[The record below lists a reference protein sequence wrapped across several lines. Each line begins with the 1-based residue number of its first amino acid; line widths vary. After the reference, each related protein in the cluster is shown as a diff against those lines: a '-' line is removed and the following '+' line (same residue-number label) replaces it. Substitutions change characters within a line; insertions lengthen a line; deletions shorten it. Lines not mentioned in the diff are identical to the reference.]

1 MVLETKSRSSPIEL
15 PPLDQMG
22 PRMQALAGDA
32 QRRFVYA
39 LLQSHTPT
47 AAARLAGYSDHKEAA
62 KVRAHHLM
70 QNADVLAALFEVS
83 WKKLN
88 GISIKAIAALDRFI
102 DDTENPRW
110 LDAAKMV
117 LDRTGFAAQTEHKV
131 TVEHKVDDLQLK
143 ALAARFAHDTGVP
156 MQKLLG
162 FNDAVDAEFSEVAD
176 DDAELREA
184 LNAAGAQEGTDM
196 AGGKTEV

>member
-1 MVLETKSRSSPIEL
+1 MLDTKSRSSSIEL
-15 PPLDQMG
+15 PPLDEMG

-32 QRRFVYA
+32 QRRFVLA
-39 LLQSHTPT
+39 LLQAHTPT

-70 QNADVLAALFEVS
+70 QNADVLAALHEVS

-88 GISIKAIAALDRFI
+88 GIAVRAIEALDRVVA
-102 DDTENPRW
+102 DPDNPKH
-110 LDAAKMV
+110 LVAVQMV

-162 FNDAVDAEFSEVAD
+162 YNNVVDGEFKEVAD
-176 DDAELREA
+176 D
-184 LNAAGAQEGTDM
+184 EGGTTESGIPDKTNSNTD
-196 AGGKTEV
+196 

>member
-1 MVLETKSRSSPIEL
+1 
-15 PPLDQMG
+15 
-22 PRMQALAGDA
+22 MQALSGDA
-32 QRRFVYA
+32 QRRFVLA
-39 LLQSHTPT
+39 LLQAHTPT

-70 QNADVLAALFEVS
+70 QNADVLAALHEVS

-88 GISIKAIAALDRFI
+88 GIAVRAIEALDRVVA
-102 DDTENPRW
+102 DPDNPKH
-110 LDAAKMV
+110 LVAVQMV

-162 FNDAVDAEFSEVAD
+162 FNDVIDGEFKEVAD
-176 DDAELREA
+176 D
-184 LNAAGAQEGTDM
+184 EGGTTESGIPDKTNSNTD
-196 AGGKTEV
+196 